1 MTVSGACLHTLYVST
16 LLILAP
22 QKNLVLLMTITN
34 EDDSTSIKPVTAPPA
49 AAKCSSEDVKLIE
62 ELKAEL
68 GLHIQV
74 LAV

>member
-1 MTVSGACLHTLYVST
+1 
-16 LLILAP
+16 
-22 QKNLVLLMTITN
+22 MTITK

-49 AAKCSSEDVKLIE
+49 AAKCSSEYVKLIE